1 MAAKTVLL
9 MDLSWAE
16 WMVDMTVSMLADPR
30 VEMKESRMDNWL
42 VLRRVDLKAVMKV
55 RKWAELRED

>member
-1 MAAKTVLL
+1 MAAKTVRL

-16 WMVDMTVSMLADPR
+16 WMVDMTVSMLADQR
-30 VEMKESRMDNWL
+30 VEMKASRTDKWL

-55 RKWAELRED
+55 LK